1 MIYTISND
9 RLTVSISD
17 KGAELMSILSKD
29 GCEYLWQGD
38 AKYWEDRSPV
48 LFPICSSLYEKKY
61 TYDSK
66 VYEMGMHGFAQK
78 KIFCVKKATATEI
91 TLSISSDEETKKEYP
106 FDFEFDITYAL
117 DENEL
122 TVTADIKNT
131 GEKILPATFGAHPG
145 FNVPLTA
152 GVPFESYRIEF
163 TEPCEPD
170 RIILSDPDCFV
181 MPETEKLDLEDGKII
196 RLNHSLF
203 KPDGIFM
210 DGMSKEVALVSD
222 LDARSVT
229 MKMDDMSYFGIWQ
242 EYGTDTPFICLE
254 PWCAPPTNDGKTRE
268 DLSTKKGLFKIE
280 KGETKTVSYS
290 LIFN

>member
-1 MIYTISND
+1 MIYTLSND
-9 RLTVSISD
+9 KFTVSIKD
-17 KGAELMSILSKD
+17 KGAELMSVLSAD

-48 LFPICSSLYEKKY
+48 LFPICSSLYEGKY
-61 TYDSK
+61 TYRSK
-66 VYEMGMHGFAQK
+66 VYEMSMHGFAQSSV
-78 KIFCVKKATATEI
+78 FSVKNATDTAI
-91 TLSISSDEETKKEYP
+91 TLSISSNEETKKVYP
-106 FDFEFDITYAL
+106 FDFEFDLTYAL
-117 DENEL
+117 VGNTL
-122 TVTADIKNT
+122 TASAVIKNT
-131 GEKILPATFGAHPG
+131 GDDVMYATFGAHPG

-181 MPETEKLDLEDGKII
+181 MEETEKLALEDGKII
-196 RLNHSLF
+196 RLDHSLF

-210 DGMSKEVALVSD
+210 GGMSKEVSLVSD
-222 LDARSVT
+222 SDKRSVT

-242 EYGTDTPFICLE
+242 EYGADTPFICLE

-268 DLSTKKGLFKIE
+268 DLSTKTGLFKIE
-280 KGETKTVSYS
+280 KGETKTASYS
-290 LIFN
+290 IIFK

>member
-9 RLTVSISD
+9 KLTVSISD
-17 KGAELMSILSKD
+17 KGAELMSVLSAD

-48 LFPICSSLYEKKY
+48 LFPICSSLYEGKY

-78 KIFCVKKATATEI
+78 MIFSAKKADKDKI
-91 TLSISSDEETKKEYP
+91 TLSITSSEETKKEYP

-117 DENEL
+117 CENTL
-122 TVTADIKNT
+122 TVKADIKNT
-131 GEKILPATFGAHPG
+131 GDKVLPATFGAHPG
-145 FNVPLTA
+145 FNVPLSA

-163 TEPCEPD
+163 KEPCEPD

-181 MPETEKLDLEDGKII
+181 MPETEKLSLEEGRII
-196 RLNHSLF
+196 RLDHSLF

-210 DGMSKEVALVSD
+210 GGMSKEVSLVSD
-222 LDARSVT
+222 KDERSVT
-229 MKMDDMSYFGIWQ
+229 MKMDDMTYFGIWQ
-242 EYGTDTPFICLE
+242 EYGADTPFICLE

-280 KGETKTVSYS
+280 KGTLKSVCYSVS
-290 LIFN
+290 FK